1 MIKNLLDQ
9 KEFLKQELQSKDA
22 IIKIILE
29 NYRQNANYKPQTVK
43 ETAIQNNHSDKGKR
57 EFLTHRKTVKMRP
70 LNNILQFIP
79 PNRFD
84 ALRMTTD
91 DNNKES
97 DEQLIQNETDPH
109 LLKSI
114 ISKTKARAPIAVILG
129 ESIVKNVYGNA
140 ITKSMKH
147 KKHVVIKHLSGT
159 KIEDMKHYVKPTQE
173 KQPAQIIIHVNHSD
187 EIANEIVQFANSI
200 KKSKNNVLVSSI
212 VSRKDQFNNKAKERN
227 ENLKDKCEE
236 HNLQL
241 IQHHNINLFRQTNE
255 KGLHLNNY
263 GDKQL
268 TRNFTSFIE
277 NG

>member
-29 NYRQNANYKPQTVK
+29 NYRQNADYKPQTVK

-227 ENLKDKCEE
+227 ENVK
-236 HNLQL
+236 
-241 IQHHNINLFRQTNE
+241 NII
-255 KGLHLNNY
+255 Y
-263 GDKQL
+263 
-268 TRNFTSFIE
+268 S
-277 NG
+277 